1 MKRRTMRKKTL
12 FILIAVL
19 SAVFMGTTLHY
30 YDTVSDIITSYKIF
44 NEVYQRI
51 REDYVEETAGTEL
64 IQNAINGMV
73 SELDPHS
80 RYLKPD
86 YFKKFN
92 QDYAG
97 YSGIGITFD
106 VIRNKITIMSVI
118 PEGPSDRAG
127 LIVGDRIVA
136 INGENA
142 IGLDKDEAPKYL
154 MGPKGTKVRVA
165 VDRTGFRKP
174 REFTIVRDEVH
185 VESIPYAFILR
196 PGLGYIDI
204 IRFSS
209 TTGPELKKHL
219 LDLKSKG
226 MKELI
231 LDLRHNGGGY
241 LDASAEVA
249 DRFLTKGKKLVYTKG
264 RTSDSFREFYSS
276 NELTFADLPVIV
288 IIDRF
293 SASASE
299 IVSGALQDWD
309 RALIV
314 GETSFGKG
322 LVQSQYR
329 FRDGSALFMTTARYF
344 TPIGRQIQRPY
355 DDISLEDYYTE
366 IMDDSLRKEWE
377 QNPKRPLYRTKILR
391 RRVKGGGGITP
402 DIFITAKPETV
413 SAAVRRLVIH
423 PKRLFFTFI
432 EDYLKGNSRPT
443 ISLTSFLREY
453 QPETAM
459 LQKFLGYIRE
469 MGVQLSN
476 QEFYDNRKDIQFF
489 LKQSLADQIWG
500 DEARYKVQLLRD
512 GQLIESLTYL
522 PQARRLLQNAY

>member
-1 MKRRTMRKKTL
+1 MKKLPGKNKTAL
-12 FILIAVL
+12 ILIAL
-19 SAVFMGTTLHY
+19 FCAVSTGATLRY
-30 YDTVSDIITSYKIF
+30 YDSVRDIITTLKIF
-44 NEVYQRI
+44 NEVFQRI
-51 REDYVEETAGTEL
+51 QEDYVEETVGTEL
-64 IQNAINGMV
+64 IQDAITGMI

-86 YFKKFN
+86 YFSKFN

-106 VIRNKITIMSVI
+106 VIRNKITVMSVI

-127 LIVGDRIVA
+127 LMVGDRIVA
-136 INGENA
+136 INGESA
-142 IGLDKDEAPKYL
+142 VGLDKDEAPRYL
-154 MGPKGTKVRVA
+154 MGPQGTKVTVG
-165 VDRTGFRKP
+165 VDRAGFTQP
-174 REFTIVRDEVH
+174 REFTIIRDKVH

-196 PGLGYIDI
+196 PGLGYIGI

-209 TTGPELKKHL
+209 TTGSELKKHL
-219 LDLKSKG
+219 LDLTSKG

-249 DRFLTKGKKLVYTKG
+249 DRFLSKGKKIVYTKG

-276 NELTFADLPVIV
+276 DELTFTDLPMIV
-288 IIDRF
+288 MIDRF

-309 RALIV
+309 RALVV

-329 FRDGSALFMTTARYF
+329 FRDGSALFMTTARYY

-355 DDISLEDYYTE
+355 DTMSLEDYYTQ
-366 IMDDSLRKEWE
+366 IVDDSLRRQWE
-377 QNPKRPLYRTKILR
+377 NDPARPTYTTKLLR

-402 DIFITAKPETV
+402 DIFITAEPDTV
-413 SAAVRRLVIH
+413 SDVVRALVRH
-423 PKRLFFTFI
+423 PQRLFFTFI
-432 EDYLKGNSRPT
+432 EDYLNGNSKPT

-453 QPETAM
+453 QPEPAM

-469 MGVQLSN
+469 TGFQISD
-476 QEFYDNRKDIQFF
+476 QEYSASRRDIQYF

-512 GQLIESLTYL
+512 EQLIEALTYL
-522 PQARRLLQNAY
+522 PQAHRLLQAAY